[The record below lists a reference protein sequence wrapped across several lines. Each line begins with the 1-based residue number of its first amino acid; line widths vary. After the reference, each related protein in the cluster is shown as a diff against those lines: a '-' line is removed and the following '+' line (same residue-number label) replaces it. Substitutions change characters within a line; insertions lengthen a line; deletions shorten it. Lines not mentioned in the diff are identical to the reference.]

1 MKAAA
6 VTGNLGSSV
15 EAHATPQAHAPAH
28 ANAHPH
34 AHPHAHAHAPAHNR
48 AAPAE
53 RLGPRLRAAVA
64 SFWLAA
70 FFYAAEK
77 LPGLVVAGRRP
88 FCWAVFRVSP
98 WIRAGTLANA
108 RRILGA
114 TRSHNTVTEVTVP
127 ALPGATST
135 TAPTDSDIRA
145 LAERTLC
152 SFYLF
157 CCDVGRSFGMSTA
170 DLLARI
176 ESADGA
182 ERYKSARAAGR
193 GAIVVT
199 AHMGS
204 FEVGMASLRSVDASP
219 IHVVFRRDR
228 FARFERQR
236 SALRARLGVEE
247 APVDEGWT
255 VWVRLRDALLNNEV
269 VVLQGDRVMPGQ
281 KGEAVPFLGG
291 RLMLPPGPVKLAL
304 ATGAPIVP
312 IFSVR
317 TPGGKVKLF
326 VEDAIEVEPAPHAA
340 GPHPALLRWAAL
352 LERYVRTYP
361 DQWLILQPAL
371 VDDAPTAT
379 ATATATP
386 TAAAPSTSS
395 SRAPAQD
402 GVHEPAKQ

>member
-1 MKAAA
+1 MKAAT
-6 VTGNLGSSV
+6 VTGNLGSSAD
-15 EAHATPQAHAPAH
+15 AHAAPQAHAQAHAPAH
-28 ANAHPH
+28 APAHV
-34 AHPHAHAHAPAHNR
+34 HAPAHNR
-48 AAPAE
+48 AAPSE
-53 RLGPRLRAAVA
+53 RLVTRLRAAIA

-77 LPGLVVAGRRP
+77 FPGPVVAGRRP

-114 TRSHNTVTEVTVP
+114 TRSHDTVTEVTAP
-127 ALPGATST
+127 SFPGATST
-135 TAPTDSDIRA
+135 TPPTDAEIRA
-145 LAERTLC
+145 LAQRTLS

-157 CCDVGRSFGMSTA
+157 CCDVGRSFGMSTP
-170 DLLARI
+170 DLLERV
-176 ESADGA
+176 ESAEGA
-182 ERYKSARAAGR
+182 ERYSAARAAGR

-204 FEVGMASLRSVDASP
+204 FEVGMASLRSVDSSP

-317 TPGGKVKLF
+317 TPAGKVKLF
-326 VEDAIEVEPAPHAA
+326 VEEAIEVGPAPHAA

-371 VDDAPTAT
+371 LEDAPTT
-379 ATATATP
+379 GATP
-386 TAAAPSTSS
+386 TTAATSTPS
-395 SRAPAQD
+395 SRAEAQD